1 MVLEILFMIVGSMIV
16 ASFSRYREYRA
27 DLGGAT
33 LSSKEN
39 MIRALKRLEVPS
51 KKIEKS
57 DIPEAVEALMCNGRI
72 SVIEL
77 FSTHPPIQKRI
88 KALEESKIPSTL

>member
-1 MVLEILFMIVGSMIV
+1 MVIGSMIV

-27 DLGGAT
+27 DIGGAV

-39 MIRALKRLEVPS
+39 MIRALKRLEVPAQQ
-51 KKIEKS
+51 IEKS

-72 SVIEL
+72 SVLEL

-88 KALEESKIPSTL
+88 KALEKSLLPKHL